1 MWIADIDAL
10 RLDFKW
16 WRIVDSP
23 AAHRITIPSAPSP
36 RWISINRQ
44 PKIETSFFVETI
56 EQSIDI
62 SVYHYNQVMYN
73 IWNPQKVYPYVS
85 NLIVQSKYVFC
96 WSSCMRTAE
105 SFQDDT
111 YMSESIIYLKLFR
124 RDWVCLVKK
133 RPQLVRFNVRNW
145 NMQMSPG
152 FFQYLRNIC
161 EIYPGFKLDIPI
173 SHV

>member
-1 MWIADIDAL
+1 MWTADIDAL

-16 WRIVDSP
+16 WRIIGAP
-23 AAHRITIPSAPSP
+23 AAHRITIPVHPVRDGSALIDNQKSH
-36 RWISINRQ
+36 WNL
-44 PKIETSFFVETI
+44 FFVETI
-56 EQSIDI
+56 DI
-62 SVYHYNQVMYN
+62 PIYHYNQVMYN
-73 IWNPQKVYPYVS
+73 ISNPQKVYPYVS
-85 NLIVQSKYVFC
+85 NLIVQSIYVFC

-111 YMSESIIYLKLFR
+111 YMSESITYLKLFR

-133 RPQLVRFNVRNW
+133 RPQHVRFNVRNW

-152 FFQYLRNIC
+152 FSQYFRNIC